1 MGLERCA
8 AHDQAPVHPL
18 AGGGQAQTA
27 GRADSRSA
35 GRRKGAG
42 VDTEAALSF
51 ADKSAWSDWL
61 TSNAERCP
69 DGVWLRIAKKG
80 GAAQSVSHP
89 DALDVALCHGWMDAQ
104 RRHDDEKHWLQ
115 RFTPRRARS
124 KWSQINRARALELIA
139 NGEMQPRGLAEVD
152 RARADGRWQ
161 AAYAPQAQARVPD
174 DLRQALDDNPR
185 ADAFFARLDSR
196 NRYSILHRLADAKR
210 PETRARRLAT
220 YVTMLAEHRT
230 LHP

>member
-1 MGLERCA
+1 LGLERCPA
-8 AHDQAPVHPL
+8 LDQARVRPL
-18 AGGGQAQTA
+18 PAGGQVQAAGQA
-27 GRADSRSA
+27 GSRPA

-42 VDTEAALSF
+42 VDTEAAFSF
-51 ADKSAWSDWL
+51 ADKGAWSDWL
-61 TSNAERCP
+61 ASNADRCP

-89 DALDVALCHGWMDAQ
+89 DALDVALCHGWIDAQ
-104 RRHDDEKHWLQ
+104 RRRDDEKHWLQ

-124 KWSQINRARALELIA
+124 KWSQVNRARALELIA

-161 AAYAPQAQARVPD
+161 AAYEPQAQARVPA
-174 DLRQALDDNPR
+174 DLRQALDENPR
-185 ADAFFARLDSR
+185 ADAFFVKLDSR
-196 NRYSILHRLADAKR
+196 NRYAILYRLADAKQ

-220 YVTMLAEHRT
+220 YVAMLAEHRT